1 MDITNNKTLTY
12 KICCSQEGKL
22 RSMLNF
28 SMSFIYGRSNY
39 ALFVLKDH
47 DNSACHQRVI
57 LEKEH
62 EEAVAIGKS
71 LPPRKI
77 KHYPLTSESPIYLGI
92 QQMSEK
98 DQETLSKLNNISF
111 HIMLQRLLFTA
122 FQNQVAL

>member
-1 MDITNNKTLTY
+1 M
-12 KICCSQEGKL
+12 
-22 RSMLNF
+22 M
-28 SMSFIYGRSNY
+28 
-39 ALFVLKDH
+39 
-47 DNSACHQRVI
+47 VI
-57 LEKEH
+57 LNATIQEKEH
-62 EEAVAIGKS
+62 EETVAVGKS

-77 KHYPLTSESPIYLGI
+77 PRRPLTSESPIYLGI